1 MTTHDGY
8 TEAAA
13 SGDPSSAQA
22 TGPLDG
28 IVIVDFSRVL
38 AGPWCTMLLAD
49 FGAKVIKIESP
60 AGDDTRQWAP
70 PIANDMSTYF
80 MSANRNKESITLDL
94 KDPADLDTAHA
105 IVECSD
111 VLIENFKPGG
121 LKKFGLDPT
130 QTTKRWPRLIH
141 ASINGFGSAHER
153 NQTANATIASVTI
166 S

>member
-28 IVIVDFSRVL
+28 
-38 AGPWCTMLLAD
+38 
-49 FGAKVIKIESP
+49 
-60 AGDDTRQWAP
+60 
-70 PIANDMSTYF
+70 
-80 MSANRNKESITLDL
+80 
-94 KDPADLDTAHA
+94 
-105 IVECSD
+105 
-111 VLIENFKPGG
+111 IENFKPGG

-141 ASINGFGSAHER
+141 ASINGFDSAHER